1 LFSRVLQNFRKNLHH
16 SHKGKKCE
24 CCNLFKKLYNTNH
37 LKFTQLSFQMNNGKI
52 VKMKIPFGKIFKILK
67 KALKAWWEK
76 DPFRE
81 SAIIA
86 YYAIFALPGLLVVIL
101 TTAGYFFGNDAV
113 NNLITDQ
120 FTSTMGADTA
130 QQVQNIILQASKAKN
145 SVLATI
151 IGVIVMFVGATG
163 VFAQFQKSLNTIW
176 EVKID
181 DSKSGI
187 WDFIRIRLF
196 SFGLII
202 TIAFLLIVSLVI
214 SALLSAFGS
223 WLSGHFSE
231 TFYAALQV
239 VNFIISFAIL
249 AVLFALMFKFLPDA
263 KIKWKHV
270 WIGSVVTAF
279 LFGIG
284 KFGLGLYFGKLNP
297 GDGYGAASS
306 IILIML
312 WVSYSSMIVFYGAEF
327 TRAYAN
333 FISGRVAPKDIAITD
348 NHGNP
353 NYTES
358 KIGFD
363 V

>member
-1 LFSRVLQNFRKNLHH
+1 
-16 SHKGKKCE
+16 
-24 CCNLFKKLYNTNH
+24 
-37 LKFTQLSFQMNNGKI
+37 
-52 VKMKIPFGKIFKILK
+52 MKIPFRNIYNILK
-67 KALKAWWEK
+67 KALTKWWVK

-101 TTAGYFFGNDAV
+101 TTVGYFFGNDAI

-130 QQVQNIILQASKAKN
+130 LQVQNIIVQASKAKN

-187 WDFIRIRLF
+187 WSFVRIRLF

-202 TIAFLLIVSLVI
+202 SIAFLLIVSLVI
-214 SALLSAFGS
+214 SALLSAFGN

-231 TFYAALQV
+231 AFYVALQV
-239 VNFIISFAIL
+239 VNFIISFVIVT
-249 AVLFALMFKFLPDA
+249 VLFALMFKFLPDA

-270 WIGSVVTAF
+270 WIGSVVTAL

-284 KFGLGLYFGKLNP
+284 KFGLGLYFGKLTP
-297 GDGYGAASS
+297 EIGYGAAGS

-312 WVSYSSMIVFYGAEF
+312 WVSYSSMIVFFGAEF

-333 FISGRVAPKDIAITD
+333 FISGRVAPIDIAKTD

>member
-1 LFSRVLQNFRKNLHH
+1 
-16 SHKGKKCE
+16 
-24 CCNLFKKLYNTNH
+24 
-37 LKFTQLSFQMNNGKI
+37 
-52 VKMKIPFGKIFKILK
+52 MKIPFVKIFKILK
-67 KALKAWWEK
+67 KALKAWWKK

-130 QQVQNIILQASKAKN
+130 RQIQNIIVQASQAKN

-151 IGVIVMFVGATG
+151 IGIIVMLAGATG

-181 DSKSGI
+181 NSKSGI
-187 WDFIRIRLF
+187 WSFVRVRLF

-202 TIAFLLIVSLVI
+202 TIAFLLIISLVI
-214 SALLSAFGS
+214 SALLSAFGN
-223 WLSGHFSE
+223 WLSGQFSE
-231 TFYAALQV
+231 TFYVVLQV
-239 VNFIISFAIL
+239 VNFIISFVIL
-249 AVLFALMFKFLPDA
+249 TVLFALMFKFLPDA

-327 TRAYAN
+327 TRAFADY
-333 FISGRVAPKDIAITD
+333 ISGRIPPKENAIT
-348 NHGNP
+348 NNKGNP
-353 NYTES
+353 NYSER

>member
-1 LFSRVLQNFRKNLHH
+1 MN
-16 SHKGKKCE
+16 KKDR
-24 CCNLFKKLYNTNH
+24 
-37 LKFTQLSFQMNNGKI
+37 
-52 VKMKIPFGKIFKILK
+52 KMKIPFGKIFKIIK
-67 KALKAWWEK
+67 KAFKSWWEK

-101 TTAGYFFGNDAV
+101 TTAGYFFGRDAI
-113 NNLITDQ
+113 NNHITAQ

-130 QQVQNIILQASKAKN
+130 LQVQNIIVQASEAKN
-145 SVLATI
+145 SFLATI

-187 WDFIRIRLF
+187 RDFVRIRLF

-214 SALLSAFGS
+214 SALLSAFGN

-231 TFYAALQV
+231 TFYVALQV

-249 AVLFALMFKFLPDA
+249 TILFALMFKFLPDA

-279 LFGIG
+279 LFGMG
-284 KFGLGLYFGKLNP
+284 KFGLGLYFGKLTP
-297 GDGYGAASS
+297 EVGYGAAGS

-312 WVSYSSMIVFYGAEF
+312 WVSYSSMIVFFGAEF

-333 FISGRVAPKDIAITD
+333 CISGRVAPTEIAKTD

-353 NYTES
+353 NYIES

>member
-1 LFSRVLQNFRKNLHH
+1 
-16 SHKGKKCE
+16 
-24 CCNLFKKLYNTNH
+24 
-37 LKFTQLSFQMNNGKI
+37 
-52 VKMKIPFGKIFKILK
+52 MKIPFRNIWSILK
-67 KALKAWWEK
+67 KALTEWWEK

-113 NNLITDQ
+113 NNHITAQ

-130 QQVQNIILQASKAKN
+130 LQVQNIIVQASKAKN

-151 IGVIVMFVGATG
+151 IGIIVMFAGATG

-181 DSKSGI
+181 DSKYGI
-187 WDFIRIRLF
+187 WSFVRIRLF
-196 SFGLII
+196 SFGLIV

-214 SALLSAFGS
+214 SALLAAFGH
-223 WLSGHFSE
+223 WLSGHFSD
-231 TFYAALQV
+231 TFFVALQV
-239 VNFIISFAIL
+239 VNFILSFFIL
-249 AVLFALMFKFLPDA
+249 TVLFALMFKFLPDA

-270 WIGSVVTAF
+270 WIGSIVTAF
-279 LFGIG
+279 LFDLG
-284 KFGLGLYFGKLNP
+284 KFGLVLYFGKLTP
-297 GDGYGAASS
+297 EIGYGAAGS

-327 TRAYAN
+327 TRAYAD
-333 FISGRVAPKDIAITD
+333 FISGRVAPTEIAKTDIQPD
-348 NHGNP
+348 
-353 NYTES
+353 S
-358 KIGFD
+358 S
-363 V
+363 